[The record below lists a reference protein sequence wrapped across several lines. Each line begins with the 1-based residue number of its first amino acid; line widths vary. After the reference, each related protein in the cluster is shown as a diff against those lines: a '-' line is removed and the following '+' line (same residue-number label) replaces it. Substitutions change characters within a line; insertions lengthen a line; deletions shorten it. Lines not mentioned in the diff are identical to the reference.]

1 MYNAQLKFRY
11 PMIEKKCTFYRYMLF
26 EKKKSLNTWGHICV
40 TQMGC
45 SFHNYWPGPRQR
57 VKTVKTK
64 DNEIDVPWVCMGGQK
79 LTKEYATLCQSRS
92 NQYYFGRIDKTYQ
105 SQCKAPVG
113 GKGFGLL
120 LLELFSC
127 LFQLDVTQ
135 VEVAPDP
142 LQIHPSAERHL

>member
-1 MYNAQLKFRY
+1 MKLMYHGSA
-11 PMIEKKCTFYRYMLF
+11 
-26 EKKKSLNTWGHICV
+26 
-40 TQMGC
+40 
-45 SFHNYWPGPRQR
+45 
-57 VKTVKTK
+57 
-64 DNEIDVPWVCMGGQK
+64 WVAK
-79 LTKEYATLCQSRS
+79 NLVNLCQSRS